1 VFHVKPENQSID
13 QLCRSLINADRQTTE
28 NLIKYLSL
36 IKLWSKKMNL
46 VSISDRNDIFR
57 KHFIPSFWFNENI
70 KDEKI
75 ENILDI
81 GSGSGFPG
89 LILKILNPKTEVYLI
104 ESNRKKTLFLKEVSE
119 QLDIFPVIIND
130 RMENFN
136 QQTDIKFDII
146 VSRAV
151 TSINVLWEWSVD
163 VLKNNGAVYIIKGQ
177 DYDNELIQSHDT
189 NFKIFKIKPDNT
201 WVNNSPNLK
210 NKIIIKMVKV

>member
-1 VFHVKPENQSID
+1 VKPENQSID